1 MHDFASALRRR
12 IANKGY
18 THTKLAND
26 AYLSERT
33 VRRLLNDDNNDPQ
46 VETLLAI
53 AKVLYNNPVDIRVF
67 MGRLHQYPLSHKY
80 YRVEDLIAGYSSTT
94 LDEWNDLLD
103 QWGENYSIPRR
114 YRSIIK

>member
-1 MHDFASALRRR
+1 MHDFASVLRAR

-18 THTKLAND
+18 THTKLATD
-26 AYLSERT
+26 AYLSNRT
-33 VRRLLNDDNNDPQ
+33 IRRLLNDDSNDPQ

-67 MGRLHQYPLSHKY
+67 MGCLHHYPLPQKY
-80 YRVEDLIAGYSSTT
+80 DRVEELIIMYPAAT
-94 LDEWNDLLD
+94 LEEWNDLLD

-114 YRSIIK
+114 YKSKIK